1 MFCRNCGKEIPN
13 GAKFCTSCGTAT
25 NVNKKKGSIPII
37 AVVAVVVLVAIGF
50 LVKNMFLGG
59 SIAKNVRPVTSYSEN
74 TLVDDIETVKF
85 GSYDQSNSNEKEP
98 IEWIVLDRQGNR
110 TLLLS
115 KYILDCKC
123 YENSGNNTIW
133 ETCSLRNWL
142 NSDFYYNAF
151 NSSEQNKILMTNVV
165 NNDNIDYGTSGGPNT
180 QDKIFCLSIE
190 EVRKYFGQGTKE
202 KYGYQLGKNV
212 ATRGTNHAKNVDNY
226 GSKLWVLDASKWYGG
241 NSSFWL
247 RSPGSYQNYASGVNY
262 DGYLLTYGT
271 YVGNSYTGVRPALC
285 ISD

>member
-1 MFCRNCGKEIPN
+1 MFCRNCGKEIPD
-13 GAKFCTSCGTAT
+13 GEKFCTSCGTAT

-50 LVKNMFLGG
+50 LVKNMFLGAG
-59 SIAKNVRPVTSYSEN
+59 ITKNVRPITSYSEN
-74 TLVDDIETVKF
+74 TTIDQIETVKF
-85 GSYDQSNSNEKEP
+85 GSYYQNNSYEKEP
-98 IEWIVLDRQGNR
+98 IEWIVIDRQGNR

-123 YENSGNNTIW
+123 YNNEYKNVTW

-165 NNDNIDYGTSGGPNT
+165 NNDNIDYGTSGGSNT

-190 EVRKYFGQGTKE
+190 EVRKYFGQGTKGD
-202 KYGYQLGKNV
+202 YGYQLGKKV

-226 GSKLWVLDASKWYGG
+226 GSKLWVSDDSKWYGG
-241 NSSFWL
+241 NSYFWL
-247 RSPGSYQNYASGVNY
+247 RSSGYIQSSASYVFY
-262 DGYLLTYGT
+262 DGYLYTNGYN
-271 YVGNSYTGVRPALC
+271 VGDRNSGVRPALW
-285 ISD
+285 ISE